1 VNDLSAEA
9 CDQVVKE
16 IQQAGGKAAG
26 AVGSVTDGEGIVK
39 QAVEKFGTVH
49 VLINNA
55 GVLRE
60 YRAADERSERDSLRA
75 ERASVAFSSSKAR
88 ISVFVSSSEA
98 RLSFF
103 TSSSEARISVFF
115 FPSAA

>member
-1 VNDLSAEA
+1 MNDLSAEA

-60 YRAADERSERDSLRA
+60 YWAADERSERDSLRA
-75 ERASVAFSSSKAR
+75 ERASMAFSSSKAS
-88 ISVFVSSSEA
+88 ISVFA
-98 RLSFF
+98 CP
-103 TSSSEARISVFF
+103 SEARISVFF
-115 FPSAA
+115 FPSVA